1 MPSDSGD
8 KTEAPSA
15 RRLQEAREKGQVAK
29 SVDLTAALC
38 LLAALFALNYLTGD
52 MISLI
57 MEFFDWAF
65 ALDRVAVT
73 GKLAFEQGGAMAI
86 KYLLKIL
93 GPIFLIL
100 FIASYLANLFQ
111 VGFMITSKPIT
122 PSFEKLSPIS
132 GFKRIFSAQSAV
144 KAIMS
149 LAKVGIIGSVAGIT
163 IANSMDKIVSLSTL
177 SFINI
182 AKVGGIMTFT
192 LGIRM
197 TTVLLILALLDFSY
211 QKFKHYNDLKM
222 TKEEVKEEMKRM
234 EGDPIMK
241 QRRRAVARQLASQR
255 TAQAVPK
262 ADVVVTNPT
271 ELALA
276 LKYDPET
283 MPSPKLVAKGSG
295 YMAQRI
301 RRIALDS
308 GVPIVE
314 RKPLARALFKNC
326 EVGEYV
332 PPELYK
338 AVAEVLAYVF
348 ELNEKGF
355 KRKSTKKT
363 HANTH

>member
-1 MPSDSGD
+1 MPADSGE
-8 KTEAPSA
+8 KSEAPTA

-29 SVDLTAALC
+29 SMDLTAALC
-38 LLAALFALNYLTGD
+38 LLVAMMGLNFFAAD
-52 MISLI
+52 MTTQI
-57 MEFFDWAF
+57 MEFFDWALS
-65 ALDRVAVT
+65 LDRVAVT

-86 KYLLKIL
+86 KYLVKIL
-93 GPIFLIL
+93 GPIFLVL
-100 FIASYLANLFQ
+100 FLASYLSNLFQ

-122 PSFEKLSPIS
+122 PSFQKISPAS
-132 GFKRIFSAQSAV
+132 GIKRLFSAQSAV
-144 KAIMS
+144 KTVLS
-149 LAKVGIIGSVAGIT
+149 LAKVIIIGTVAGIT
-163 IANSMDKIVSLSTL
+163 IANSMNKIVALSTL
-177 SFINI
+177 SFIDI
-182 AKVGGIMTFT
+182 VAVAGQMTFI

-197 TTVLLILALLDFSY
+197 AMVLLVLALMDYAY
-211 QKFKHYNDLKM
+211 QKYKHYNDLKM

-262 ADVVVTNPT
+262 ADVIVTNPT

-276 LKYDPET
+276 LKYDPDT
-283 MPSPKLVAKGSG
+283 MAAPKLVAKGSG
-295 YMAQRI
+295 YMAARI

-314 RKPLARALFKNC
+314 RKPLARALYKSC
-326 EVGEYV
+326 EVGDQV

-355 KRKSTKKT
+355 KRKTTKV
-363 HANTH
+363 N

>member
-1 MPSDSGD
+1 MPADSGE
-8 KTEAPSA
+8 KTEAPTA

-29 SVDLTAALC
+29 SMDLSAALC
-38 LLAALFALNYLTGD
+38 LLAALIALNFFAGNMTKYFMD
-52 MISLI
+52 
-57 MEFFDWAF
+57 FFDWAF

-93 GPIFLIL
+93 GPILLIL

-111 VGFMITSKPIT
+111 VGFMLTSKPIT
-122 PSFEKLSPIS
+122 PSFQKISPAS
-132 GFKRIFSAQSAV
+132 GIKRLFSAQSAV
-144 KAIMS
+144 KALMS
-149 LAKVGIIGSVAGIT
+149 LAKVCIIGTVAGIT

-182 AKVGGIMTFT
+182 VAAAGHLTFI

-197 TTVLLILALLDFSY
+197 ATVLLILALIDFGY
-211 QKFKHYNDLKM
+211 QKYKHYNELKM

-255 TAQAVPK
+255 TAQAVPQ
-262 ADVVVTNPT
+262 ADVIVTNPT

-283 MPSPKLVAKGSG
+283 MPAPKLVAKGAG

-314 RKPLARALFKNC
+314 RKPLARALFKSC
-326 EVGEYV
+326 EVGDHI

-348 ELNEKGF
+348 ELNDKGF
-355 KRKSTKKT
+355 KRKSTKN
-363 HANTH
+363 A